1 MYKWGGVGLPLRVQ
15 KPSGKVEKEEKAS
28 RSRENG
34 VSWAEGAV
42 AVEENCVTLDTCFHC
57 LEKFIAEALEP
68 IVKFRRYKAF
78 KHVAIREF

>member
-1 MYKWGGVGLPLRVQ
+1 MRASALLMETLRADAADAVSEDEGNNIPMYVGLPLRVQ

-42 AVEENCVTLDTCFHC
+42 
-57 LEKFIAEALEP
+57 
-68 IVKFRRYKAF
+68 
-78 KHVAIREF
+78 